1 MTRNS
6 WPIAIGVLATS
17 LTIAACNPG
26 PEQAAPQ
33 SAPAASPT
41 QTPAPAQSA
50 FAEVGGARHHYELRG
65 DLKSGKTPLVLLH
78 GSFMSAEAMG
88 SFAERFAQTRP
99 VIALDARGHGRTPDI
114 AGPMTYE
121 ALADDV
127 AGVLAALG
135 VAKADVLGYSMGG
148 ITGAVLAARH
158 PERIGKLVLMSAP
171 FNKQGWYPE
180 VAKSFA
186 EWKPD
191 MLAGSGLEAVYRRLS
206 PTPDSLPALLVK
218 HRAQETAPYGLS
230 DAQVRNLTAKT
241 MIVVGDADGVQ
252 LDYAVRM
259 FVLRGGGDREAAMQG
274 MLSAPPRARLAILPG
289 TSHIGMS
296 ARPQLVVDV
305 VTPFLDDELP
315 PLPPDFLQPGP
326 GKVPAG
332 ATKQ

>member
-1 MTRNS
+1 MTQHT
-6 WPIAIGVLATS
+6 WLIATGVLATS
-17 LTIAACNPG
+17 LTIAGCDTRP
-26 PEQAAPQ
+26 QDAAPQ
-33 SAPAASPT
+33 SAPATSPPA
-41 QTPAPAQSA
+41 TPAPAKSG

-65 DLKSGKTPLVLLH
+65 DLKSGKTPLLLLH
-78 GSFMSAEAMG
+78 GSFMSAEAMAP
-88 SFAERFAQTRP
+88 FAERFAQTRP

-121 ALADDV
+121 AMADDV

-135 VAKADVLGYSMGG
+135 VANADVLGYSMGG
-148 ITGAVLAARH
+148 NTAAVLALRH
-158 PERIGKLVLMSAP
+158 PERVGKLVMMSAP
-171 FNKQGWYPE
+171 FNKEGWYPD

-186 EWKPD
+186 DWKPD

-206 PTPDSLPALLVK
+206 PAPDSLPALLIK
-218 HRAQETAPYGLS
+218 HRAQESAPYGLS
-230 DAQVRNLTAKT
+230 DAQVRGLAAKT
-241 MIVVGDADGVQ
+241 MILVGDADGVQ

-259 FVLRGGGDREAAMQG
+259 FMLRGGVDREAAMKG
-274 MLSAPPRARLAILPG
+274 MLTAPPRARLAILPG

-326 GKVPAG
+326 GKVPPA
-332 ATKQ
+332 APKQ